1 MINNINSIVNY
12 NGGQVTFY
20 WESDLNNPTY
30 YLYKNGLFLGTQ
42 TQSDY
47 TFIQLKNNEVF
58 RFEVFDYEPSIGDIE
73 DFYPGYFHF
82 NFYTKPSEKITSYEI
97 QEKVNSGDWRTLE
110 ILNTK
115 INKSLYTF
123 DTPWYNDKS
132 IVNIRIIPKYINNKD
147 GEPFS
152 FMREV
157 ITYPLSLNTTISVT
171 DDNFLEIDAIT
182 TTTLENSLIITV
194 PDPLI

>member
-20 WESDLNNPTY
+20 WGSDLNNPTY

-147 GEPFS
+147 GDPFS

>member
-42 TQSDY
+42 SQSDY

-58 RFEVFDYEPSIGDIE
+58 RFEVFDYEPSIADIE

-82 NFYTKPSEKITSYEI
+82 NFYTKPSEKIASYEI
-97 QEKVNSGDWRTLE
+97 QEKVDSGDWRTLE

-132 IVNIRIIPKYINNKD
+132 IINIRIIPKYINNKD